1 MRVASLF
8 LAVFAIPLFAGSF
21 TLLSDTL
28 NLGVGT
34 YRSVK
39 FRITP
44 QMADST
50 CISGD
55 FFTEPVPTKL
65 EFILITELD
74 YRRGWEGRGGDIDTL
89 SVVYAENG
97 QFYMDIPDF
106 GDFVLIVSNRGNT
119 APVTLQADLS
129 VSYKGSGV
137 QYDSLPFGMTLLM
150 SVLAIGVVLAAV
162 LITVKKMSSGRT

>member
-1 MRVASLF
+1 MRAATLF
-8 LAVFAIPLFAGSF
+8 LTVFTIPLIAGSF

-28 NLGVGT
+28 DLGVGT

-50 CISGD
+50 CISGE
-55 FFTEPVPTKL
+55 FFTEPIPAKI

-74 YRRGWEGRGGDIDTL
+74 YRRGWEGRGEIDTL
-89 SVVYAENG
+89 GVVYAENG
-97 QFYMDIPDF
+97 PFYMDIPDF
-106 GDFVLIVSNRGNT
+106 GDYILIVSNRGNT

-129 VSYKGSGV
+129 VSFKGSGV

-162 LITVKKMSSGRT
+162 LITVKKMSSVKT

>member
-1 MRVASLF
+1 
-8 LAVFAIPLFAGSF
+8 
-21 TLLSDTL
+21 
-28 NLGVGT
+28 
-34 YRSVK
+34 
-39 FRITP
+39 
-44 QMADST
+44 MADST

-55 FFTEPVPTKL
+55 FLTEPIPAKI

-74 YRRGWEGRGGDIDTL
+74 YRRGWEGRGDIDTL
-89 SVVYAENG
+89 GVVYAENG

-119 APVTLQADLS
+119 EPVILQADLS

-162 LITVKKMSSGRT
+162 LITVKKMSSGKT

>member
-1 MRVASLF
+1 MRAATLF
-8 LAVFAIPLFAGSF
+8 LTVFTIPLIAGSF

-28 NLGVGT
+28 DLGVGT

-50 CISGD
+50 CISGE
-55 FFTEPVPTKL
+55 FFTEPIPAKI

-74 YRRGWEGRGGDIDTL
+74 YRRGWEGRGEIDTL
-89 SVVYAENG
+89 GVVYAENG

-129 VSYKGSGV
+129 VSFKGSGV

-162 LITVKKMSSGRT
+162 LITVKKMSSGKT